1 MTAKEILEYN
11 ILCAE
16 FLEWKKTTEQFKIDW
31 VGCQT
36 KERLERLNEEY
47 IPILEKNGNVIFSD
61 FSVIDFYS
69 DWNRIMEVYTK
80 INNSKITAPMN
91 GIPDSIMPYIE
102 KRRPIVKAIVDSK
115 KESVI
120 QAINQFLIWYNKNN
134 K

>member
-16 FLEWKKTTEQFKIDW
+16 FLGWKKTTEQFKINW